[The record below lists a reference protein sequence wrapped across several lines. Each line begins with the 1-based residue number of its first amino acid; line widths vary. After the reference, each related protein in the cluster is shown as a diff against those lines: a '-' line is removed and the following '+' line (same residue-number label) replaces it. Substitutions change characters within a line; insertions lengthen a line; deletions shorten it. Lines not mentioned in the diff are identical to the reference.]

1 MILSGARALGDGI
14 VDIGKSAISAYG
26 DFEQLKGGIE
36 TLFGTGGAA
45 TVEEYADSVGKSV
58 SEVQDEFN
66 MLMEAQTL
74 AMDNAGRAYETA
86 GLSANEY
93 METVTSFAASLKS
106 STENEVEAAKAA
118 NQAVIDMADNANK
131 MGTNMESI
139 QNAYQGFSKQNYTML
154 DNLKLGYG
162 GTKEEMQRLL
172 EDAQKL
178 SGQKYDISNLNDVYS
193 AIHVIQD
200 ELGITGTT
208 AEEASTTIQGSINAV
223 KASWENLV
231 TGMADGD
238 ADFDTLISNFVESV
252 STAADNLI
260 PRIEVAIGGIENL
273 IDEMMPVVMDK
284 IPEIINS
291 VLPKLL
297 QAGVNLVNTL
307 VEGIGQNSGELIQGA
322 SQIISQL
329 ADAFIALL
337 PELITLGIQVITQ
350 IMLGMAEGAPG
361 LIPTITDTV
370 VTIVGALSEN
380 LPMLID
386 AGVQLIEALAQGIVD
401 NLPQLMETASEIATT
416 ILDGI
421 GDLCPALTPVTDAIQ
436 LLIDNF
442 DDLIS
447 IVESTI
453 IAFDGLKA
461 GMAIQSVV
469 QGFQEAKVTLAL
481 FEMQTKG
488 VTIAQAALN
497 GTLSIGEAVVA
508 LLTGKMSLA
517 ELATAGL
524 AKAHSMLNAVM
535 AANPIAL
542 IVTLIAALVA
552 AFLYLWNTN
561 EGFRQ
566 FWIDLWANIKETA
579 ANVIDA
585 IIVFFT
591 ETIPNAIDGLIEFVQ
606 NNWKSLLMLLNP
618 VTFLAGIFTL
628 VYNNCD
634 GFRSFVDGFVQ
645 KVKAAFVNAWNSVVA
660 FFTETLP
667 SLPAKF
673 MYWLSYLLTS
683 IVLWGADLI
692 SWAAANIPL
701 FAAKIVTCVS
711 ELPGKIASFL
721 GDILIKVAGWGVSMV
736 TKASDAGKGFLK
748 SVGDHIKKLPA
759 SFALWLGNV
768 ISKVATFIIDMK
780 DKAKEAGKEFFDN
793 IVDAIKDL
801 PDKLTEIAKNAVDGA
816 INAIKNKAAEM
827 AKAVK
832 GMVKGA
838 TDGAADAAEAHAQ
851 ATSRSNSK
859 GSSGKGVAGYS
870 QQPVSSYSTM
880 SKGRN
885 INAGT
890 ARMTYEGASASGNY
904 GYSMNMDYR
913 KMKQMFTESMQEM
926 NLVVQL
932 DNRQMGRVIRGYS

>member
-1 MILSGARALGDGI
+1 
-14 VDIGKSAISAYG
+14 
-26 DFEQLKGGIE
+26 
-36 TLFGTGGAA
+36 
-45 TVEEYADSVGKSV
+45 
-58 SEVQDEFN
+58 

-74 AMDNAGRAYETA
+74 AMDNASRAYETA

-178 SGQKYDISNLNDVYS
+178 SGQKYDISNLSDVYS

-208 AEEASTTIQGSINAV
+208 AKEASTTIQGSVNAV

-329 ADAFIALL
+329 ADAFITLL

-350 IMLGMAEGAPG
+350 IMLGMAEGTPE
-361 LIPTITDTV
+361 LIPTIIDTV
-370 VTIVGALSEN
+370 VTIVGVLSEN

-401 NLPQLMETASEIATT
+401 NLPQLMETASDIATT

-442 DDLIS
+442 DTVTAALVPLTAAFAAWKAVLAVSSLIDG
-447 IVESTI
+447 VKK
-453 IAFDGLKA
+453 ALDGL
-461 GMAIQSVV
+461 
-469 QGFQEAKVTLAL
+469 
-481 FEMQTKG
+481 
-488 VTIAQAALN
+488 TIAEYAAKTANDLLN
-497 GTLSIGEAVVA
+497 S
-508 LLTGKMSLA
+508 
-517 ELATAGL
+517 
-524 AKAHSMLNAVM
+524 SML
-535 AANPIAL
+535 ANPITW
-542 IVTLIAALVA
+542 IVMAIAALVA

-660 FFTETLP
+660 FFAETLP

-692 SWAAANIPL
+692 NWAATNIPL
-701 FAAKIVTCVS
+701 FAAKIVVCVS

-721 GDILIKVAGWGVSMV
+721 GDILLKVAGWGVSMV
-736 TKASDAGKGFLK
+736 TKANDAGKGFLK
-748 SVGDHIKKLPA
+748 SVGDHIKKLPS

-768 ISKVATFIIDMK
+768 ISKIATFIIDMK

-793 IVDAIKDL
+793 IVDALKDL

-816 INAIKNKAAEM
+816 INAIKNKAVEM
-827 AKAVK
+827 ANAVK
-832 GMVKGA
+832 NMAKSA
-838 TDGAADAAEAHAQ
+838 TDGATDAAEAHAQ
-851 ATSRSNSK
+851 AVTKSNSK

-870 QQPVSSYSTM
+870 QQPISSYNNM
-880 SKGRN
+880 NKGRG

-932 DNRQMGRVIRGYS
+932 DNRQMGRVVRGYS

>member
-1 MILSGARALGDGI
+1 M
-14 VDIGKSAISAYG
+14 
-26 DFEQLKGGIE
+26 
-36 TLFGTGGAA
+36 
-45 TVEEYADSVGKSV
+45 EEYAANVGKSV
-58 SEVQDEFN
+58 AEVQDEFH

-74 AMDNAGRAYETA
+74 AMDNANNAYKTA

-131 MGTNMESI
+131 MGTSMESI
-139 QNAYQGFSKQNYTML
+139 QNAYQGFAKQNYTML

-172 EDAQKL
+172 SDAEKL
-178 SGQKYDISNLNDVYS
+178 SGQKYDISNLSDVYS

-208 AEEASTTIQGSINAV
+208 AEEASTTIQGSVNAV

-329 ADAFIALL
+329 TDAFITLL

-442 DDLIS
+442 DTVTAVLVPLTAAFAAWKAVLAVSSLI
-447 IVESTI
+447 
-453 IAFDGLKA
+453 DGVKNALN
-461 GMAIQSVV
+461 GM
-469 QGFQEAKVTLAL
+469 
-481 FEMQTKG
+481 
-488 VTIAQAALN
+488 TIAQYAAKTAQDLLN
-497 GTLSIGEAVVA
+497 T
-508 LLTGKMSLA
+508 
-517 ELATAGL
+517 
-524 AKAHSMLNAVM
+524 SML
-535 AANPIAL
+535 ANPITW
-542 IVTLIAALVA
+542 IVMAIAALVA

>member
-1 MILSGARALGDGI
+1 M
-14 VDIGKSAISAYG
+14 
-26 DFEQLKGGIE
+26 
-36 TLFGTGGAA
+36 
-45 TVEEYADSVGKSV
+45 EEYAANVGKSV
-58 SEVQDEFN
+58 AEVQDEFH

-74 AMDNAGRAYETA
+74 AMDNANNAYKTA

-106 STENEVEAAKAA
+106 STENEVEVAKAA
-118 NQAVIDMADNANK
+118 DQAVIDMADNANK
-131 MGTNMESI
+131 MGTSMESI

-178 SGQKYDISNLNDVYS
+178 SGQKYDISNLSDVYS

-208 AEEASTTIQGSINAV
+208 AKEASTTIQGSVNAV

-231 TGMADGD
+231 TGMADD
-238 ADFDTLISNFVESV
+238 NADFDTLINNFVESAA
-252 STAADNLI
+252 TAAGNLL
-260 PRIEVAIGGIENL
+260 PRIEIAIGGIGNL
-273 IDEMMPVVMDK
+273 VEELLPVIMNK
-284 IPEIINS
+284 IPEIINN
-291 VLPKLL
+291 VMPELL
-297 QAGVNLVNTL
+297 QSGINLVNTL

-329 ADAFIALL
+329 TDAFIALL
-337 PELITLGIQVITQ
+337 PELITLGMQVITQ

-386 AGVQLIEALAQGIVD
+386 AGVQLIEALAQGIAD

-442 DDLIS
+442 DTVTAVLVPLTAAFAAWKAVLAVSSLI
-447 IVESTI
+447 
-453 IAFDGLKA
+453 DGVKNALN
-461 GMAIQSVV
+461 GM
-469 QGFQEAKVTLAL
+469 
-481 FEMQTKG
+481 
-488 VTIAQAALN
+488 TIAQYAAKTAQDLLN
-497 GTLSIGEAVVA
+497 T
-508 LLTGKMSLA
+508 
-517 ELATAGL
+517 
-524 AKAHSMLNAVM
+524 SML
-535 AANPIAL
+535 ANPITW
-542 IVTLIAALVA
+542 IVMAIAALVA
-552 AFLYLWNTN
+552 AIIYLWNTN
-561 EGFRQ
+561 EGFRN
-566 FWIDLWANIKETA
+566 FWIGVWNAISSFFINVWNNIVQFCTQ
-579 ANVIDA
+579 
-585 IIVFFT
+585 
-591 ETIPNAIDGLIEFVQ
+591 TIPE
-606 NNWKSLLMLLNP
+606 M
-618 VTFLAGIFTL
+618 
-628 VYNNCD
+628 
-634 GFRSFVDGFVQ
+634 
-645 KVKAAFVNAWNSVVA
+645 
-660 FFTETLP
+660 
-667 SLPAKF
+667 
-673 MYWLSYLLTS
+673 
-683 IVLWGADLI
+683 I
-692 SWAAANIPL
+692 SNIGTW
-701 FAAKIVTCVS
+701 FS
-711 ELPGKIASFL
+711 ELPGKIAYWL
-721 GDILIKVAGWGVSMV
+721 AYALTKVVLWAIDMPA
-736 TKASDAGKGFLK
+736 KAKQACSNFLK
-748 SVGDHIKKLPA
+748 NAKEFFQKLPGTIWDHLLKA
-759 SFALWLGNV
+759 IQKIQDW
-768 ISKVATFIIDMK
+768 KK
-780 DKAKEAGKEFFDN
+780 DIGEKAKEAGKEFFDN

-816 INAIKNKAAEM
+816 INGIKNKATEVTN
-827 AKAVK
+827 AVK
-832 GMVKGA
+832 NLFKNA
-838 TDGAADAAEAHAQ
+838 ADGANDAVEAHAQ

-880 SKGRN
+880 SKGRS

>member
-178 SGQKYDISNLNDVYS
+178 SGQKYDISNLSDVYS

-329 ADAFIALL
+329 TDAFITLL

-350 IMLGMAEGAPG
+350 IMLGMAEGAPE

-442 DDLIS
+442 DTVTAVLVPLTAAFAAWKAVLAVSSLI
-447 IVESTI
+447 
-453 IAFDGLKA
+453 DGVKNALN
-461 GMAIQSVV
+461 GM
-469 QGFQEAKVTLAL
+469 
-481 FEMQTKG
+481 
-488 VTIAQAALN
+488 TIAQYAAKTAQDLLN
-497 GTLSIGEAVVA
+497 T
-508 LLTGKMSLA
+508 
-517 ELATAGL
+517 
-524 AKAHSMLNAVM
+524 SML
-535 AANPIAL
+535 ANPITW
-542 IVTLIAALVA
+542 IVMAIAALVA
-552 AFLYLWNTN
+552 AIIYLWNTN
-561 EGFRQ
+561 EGFRN
-566 FWIDLWANIKETA
+566 FWIGVWNAISSFFINVWNNIVQFCTQ
-579 ANVIDA
+579 
-585 IIVFFT
+585 
-591 ETIPNAIDGLIEFVQ
+591 TIPE
-606 NNWKSLLMLLNP
+606 M
-618 VTFLAGIFTL
+618 
-628 VYNNCD
+628 
-634 GFRSFVDGFVQ
+634 
-645 KVKAAFVNAWNSVVA
+645 
-660 FFTETLP
+660 
-667 SLPAKF
+667 
-673 MYWLSYLLTS
+673 
-683 IVLWGADLI
+683 I
-692 SWAAANIPL
+692 SNIGTW
-701 FAAKIVTCVS
+701 FS
-711 ELPGKIASFL
+711 ELPGKIAYWL
-721 GDILIKVAGWGVSMV
+721 AYALTKVVLWAIDMPA
-736 TKASDAGKGFLK
+736 KAKQACSNFLK
-748 SVGDHIKKLPA
+748 NAKEFFQKLPGTIWDHLLKA
-759 SFALWLGNV
+759 IQKIQDW
-768 ISKVATFIIDMK
+768 KK
-780 DKAKEAGKEFFDN
+780 DIGEKAKEAGKDFFDS
-793 IVDAIKDL
+793 IVDALKDL

-816 INAIKNKAAEM
+816 INGIKNKATEVTN
-827 AKAVK
+827 AVK
-832 GMVKGA
+832 NLFKNA
-838 TDGAADAAEAHAQ
+838 ADGANDAAEAHAQ

-880 SKGRN
+880 SKGRS

>member
-1 MILSGARALGDGI
+1 MILSGVRALGDGI

-26 DFEQLKGGIE
+26 DFEQLKGGTE
-36 TLFGTGGAA
+36 TLFGAGGAA

-118 NQAVIDMADNANK
+118 DQAVIDMADNANK
-131 MGTNMESI
+131 MGTSMESI

-178 SGQKYDISNLNDVYS
+178 SGQKYDISNLSDVYS

-208 AEEASTTIQGSINAV
+208 AKEASTTIQGSVNAV

-329 ADAFIALL
+329 TDAFITLL

-386 AGVQLIEALAQGIVD
+386 VGVQLIEALAQGIVD

-442 DDLIS
+442 DTVTAVLVPLTAAFAAWKAVLAVSSLI
-447 IVESTI
+447 
-453 IAFDGLKA
+453 DGVKNALN
-461 GMAIQSVV
+461 GM
-469 QGFQEAKVTLAL
+469 
-481 FEMQTKG
+481 
-488 VTIAQAALN
+488 TIAQYAAKTAQDLLN
-497 GTLSIGEAVVA
+497 T
-508 LLTGKMSLA
+508 
-517 ELATAGL
+517 
-524 AKAHSMLNAVM
+524 SML
-535 AANPIAL
+535 ANPITW
-542 IVTLIAALVA
+542 IVMAIAALVA
-552 AFLYLWNTN
+552 AIIYLWNTN
-561 EGFRQ
+561 EGFRN
-566 FWIDLWANIKETA
+566 FWIGVWNAISSFFINVWNNIVQFCTQ
-579 ANVIDA
+579 
-585 IIVFFT
+585 
-591 ETIPNAIDGLIEFVQ
+591 TIPE
-606 NNWKSLLMLLNP
+606 M
-618 VTFLAGIFTL
+618 
-628 VYNNCD
+628 
-634 GFRSFVDGFVQ
+634 
-645 KVKAAFVNAWNSVVA
+645 
-660 FFTETLP
+660 
-667 SLPAKF
+667 
-673 MYWLSYLLTS
+673 
-683 IVLWGADLI
+683 I
-692 SWAAANIPL
+692 SNIGTW
-701 FAAKIVTCVS
+701 FS
-711 ELPGKIASFL
+711 ELPGKIAYWL
-721 GDILIKVAGWGVSMV
+721 AYALTKVVLWAIDMPA
-736 TKASDAGKGFLK
+736 KAKQACSNFLK
-748 SVGDHIKKLPA
+748 NAKEFFQKLPGTIWDHLLKA
-759 SFALWLGNV
+759 IQKIQDW
-768 ISKVATFIIDMK
+768 KK
-780 DKAKEAGKEFFDN
+780 DIGEKAKEAGKDFFDS
-793 IVDAIKDL
+793 IVDALKDL

-816 INAIKNKAAEM
+816 INGIKNKATEVTN
-827 AKAVK
+827 AVK
-832 GMVKGA
+832 NLFKNA
-838 TDGAADAAEAHAQ
+838 ADGANDAAEAHAQ

-880 SKGRN
+880 SKGRS

>member
-1 MILSGARALGDGI
+1 M
-14 VDIGKSAISAYG
+14 
-26 DFEQLKGGIE
+26 
-36 TLFGTGGAA
+36 
-45 TVEEYADSVGKSV
+45 EEYAANVGKSV
-58 SEVQDEFN
+58 AEVQDEFH

-74 AMDNAGRAYETA
+74 AMDNANNAYKTA

-131 MGTNMESI
+131 MGTSMESI
-139 QNAYQGFSKQNYTML
+139 QNAYQGFAKQNYTML

-178 SGQKYDISNLNDVYS
+178 SGQKYDISNLSDVYS

-208 AEEASTTIQGSINAV
+208 AEEASTTIQGSVNAV

-329 ADAFIALL
+329 TDAFITLL

-442 DDLIS
+442 DTVTAVLVPLTAAFAAWKAVLAVSSLI
-447 IVESTI
+447 
-453 IAFDGLKA
+453 DGVKNALN
-461 GMAIQSVV
+461 GM
-469 QGFQEAKVTLAL
+469 
-481 FEMQTKG
+481 
-488 VTIAQAALN
+488 TIAQYAAKTAQDLLN
-497 GTLSIGEAVVA
+497 T
-508 LLTGKMSLA
+508 
-517 ELATAGL
+517 
-524 AKAHSMLNAVM
+524 SML
-535 AANPIAL
+535 ANPITW
-542 IVTLIAALVA
+542 IVMAIAALVA

-692 SWAAANIPL
+692 SWAAANIPQ

-768 ISKVATFIIDMK
+768 ISKIATFIIDMK

-859 GSSGKGVAGYS
+859 GNSGKGVAGYS

-880 SKGRN
+880 SKGRS

>member
-1 MILSGARALGDGI
+1 M
-14 VDIGKSAISAYG
+14 
-26 DFEQLKGGIE
+26 
-36 TLFGTGGAA
+36 
-45 TVEEYADSVGKSV
+45 EEYAANVGKSV
-58 SEVQDEFN
+58 AEVQDEFH

-74 AMDNAGRAYETA
+74 AMDNANNAYKTA

-118 NQAVIDMADNANK
+118 DQAVIDMSDNANK
-131 MGTNMESI
+131 MGTSMESI

-178 SGQKYDISNLNDVYS
+178 SGQKYDISNLSDVYS

-208 AEEASTTIQGSINAV
+208 AEEASTTIQGSVNAV
-223 KASWENLV
+223 KASWKNLV

-329 ADAFIALL
+329 TDAFITLL

-442 DDLIS
+442 DTVTAVLVPLTAAFAAWKAVLAVSSLI
-447 IVESTI
+447 
-453 IAFDGLKA
+453 DGVKNALN
-461 GMAIQSVV
+461 GM
-469 QGFQEAKVTLAL
+469 
-481 FEMQTKG
+481 
-488 VTIAQAALN
+488 TIAQYAAKTAQDLLN
-497 GTLSIGEAVVA
+497 T
-508 LLTGKMSLA
+508 
-517 ELATAGL
+517 
-524 AKAHSMLNAVM
+524 SML
-535 AANPIAL
+535 ANPITW
-542 IVTLIAALVA
+542 IVMAIAALVA
-552 AFLYLWNTN
+552 AIIYLWNTN
-561 EGFRQ
+561 EGFRN
-566 FWIDLWANIKETA
+566 FWIGVWNAISSFFINVWNNIVQFCTQ
-579 ANVIDA
+579 
-585 IIVFFT
+585 
-591 ETIPNAIDGLIEFVQ
+591 TIPE
-606 NNWKSLLMLLNP
+606 M
-618 VTFLAGIFTL
+618 
-628 VYNNCD
+628 
-634 GFRSFVDGFVQ
+634 
-645 KVKAAFVNAWNSVVA
+645 
-660 FFTETLP
+660 
-667 SLPAKF
+667 
-673 MYWLSYLLTS
+673 
-683 IVLWGADLI
+683 I
-692 SWAAANIPL
+692 SNIGTW
-701 FAAKIVTCVS
+701 FS
-711 ELPGKIASFL
+711 ELPGKIAYWL
-721 GDILIKVAGWGVSMV
+721 AYALTKVVLWAIDMPA
-736 TKASDAGKGFLK
+736 KAKQACSNFLK
-748 SVGDHIKKLPA
+748 NAKEFFQKLPGTIWDHLLKA
-759 SFALWLGNV
+759 IQKIQDW
-768 ISKVATFIIDMK
+768 KK
-780 DKAKEAGKEFFDN
+780 DIGEKAKEAGKEFFDN
-793 IVDAIKDL
+793 IVDALKDL

-816 INAIKNKAAEM
+816 INGIKNKATEVTN
-827 AKAVK
+827 AVK
-832 GMVKGA
+832 NLFKNA
-838 TDGAADAAEAHAQ
+838 ADGANDAVESHAQ
-851 ATSRSNSK
+851 AASKSNSK

-880 SKGRN
+880 SKGRS

-913 KMKQMFTESMQEM
+913 KMKQIFTESMQEM